1 MVKNI
6 LIIDDQPEMLE
17 LMTDVLTPEGFTVTA
32 LLYTDNIVQTVNIHQ
47 PDIVLLDHLLA
58 GINGGELCREI
69 KMHPLTASLPVILLS
84 GYPRLLEAFG
94 DYGCNAFIPKP
105 FDLDELI
112 TTINNCLD
120 KSAYAHA

>member
-1 MVKNI
+1 MITNI

-32 LLYTDNIVQTVNIHQ
+32 LLYTDDITQTISLYQ

-58 GINGGELCREI
+58 GVNGGELCREI
-69 KMHPLTASLPVILLS
+69 KANELTTSLPVVLLS

-94 DYGCNAFIPKP
+94 DYGCDAFIPKP
-105 FDLDELI
+105 FELDELI
-112 TTINNCLD
+112 STIKRCLGE
-120 KSAYAHA
+120 SHYEHA

>member
-32 LLYTDNIVQTVNIHQ
+32 LLYTDNIIQTVNIHQ

-58 GINGGELCREI
+58 GVNGGELCREL
-69 KMHPLTASLPVILLS
+69 KMHALTASLPVILLS

-94 DYGCNAFIPKP
+94 DYGCDGFISKP